1 MIKAYSSAKGIA
13 NVTVLA
19 NGNVKDT
26 GVKPG
31 LTYVMIDVSDS
42 KNKRLTH
49 ASVQLTVQNGVK
61 PNGNSARQYGIF

>member
-1 MIKAYSSAKGIA
+1 MP
-13 NVTVLA
+13 
-19 NGNVKDT
+19 GNVKAT

-31 LTYVMIDVSDS
+31 LTYVMIDVYDS